1 MGRLLDIARKTRG
14 TLRPS
19 AAPAEASRK
28 DSPPNRLP
36 PFRPASVPA
45 EPLYDRVAA
54 DVVNLIAHAGRPVSH
69 SAILKTLAATRRDKA
84 SVRQAIACCQKQG
97 WIEHDLITGYVLP
110 RA

>member
-1 MGRLLDIARKTRG
+1 MGRLLDIARKTKE

-28 DSPPNRLP
+28 DSPPNRFP

-54 DVVNLIAHAGRPVSH
+54 DVVNLIAQAGQPVSH
-69 SAILKTLAATRRDKA
+69 SIILKALAETGRDKA

-110 RA
+110 PA